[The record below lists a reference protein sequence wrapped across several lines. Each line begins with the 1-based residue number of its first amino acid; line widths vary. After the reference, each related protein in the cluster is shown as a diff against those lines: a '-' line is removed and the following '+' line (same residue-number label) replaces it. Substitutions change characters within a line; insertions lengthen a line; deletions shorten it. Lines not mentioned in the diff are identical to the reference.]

1 MFHVKHPGR
10 TMINYSSKQLLEKYI
25 NMSQLDIY
33 LDLVEKANRSFNL
46 FSRNLERDD
55 LMQIIAD
62 SLIPVKLGW
71 IKNDDTILDIGSGWG
86 IPSIPFLLA
95 ISKLEITLAERSNK
109 KADFLALALNRLG
122 LEADIRNCDLSQI
135 SNKNNYS
142 LVVSRRIS
150 LDGKIFPDIKKL
162 ASQNTRLIHYGLNF
176 PADLYNLVQMID
188 YKLDNS
194 SLKRITLA
202 EI

>member
-1 MFHVKHPGR
+1 
-10 TMINYSSKQLLEKYI
+10 MINYSSKQLLEKYI